1 VIGRNRF
8 NRVQIDRRTRATG
21 LRPAVLLVFSL
32 LLPGVRLAGQTTE
45 QADLKQ
51 AIAAYDAGE
60 LQQALALLQRAPA
73 FLDAHDSAIR
83 ALYLGLVHF
92 ALGDGARARDAFGR
106 SIRTE
111 PALRLDPGI
120 HSPTRIAAFDEVR
133 AGVVL
138 EWRLQARDADARG
151 VGVDSRRLWE
161 LVRSAEPEDAE
172 AAARLSALDAAAR
185 ESAQAALAAQAA
197 ADSARNAA
205 AASTETSRGAT
216 AVRRYA
222 PGRALALGLVVPGL
236 GQLYTGRSVRGVLAL
251 AAAGGAVAMGY
262 LTERTD
268 VRCRTE
274 PVNNAC
280 PPAEVIA
287 QDTERPWLA
296 AGIAAAVGV
305 TVLSA
310 IDALLAARSANERAG
325 LDADGEQAG
334 PRLLAPAVHVT
345 GTGVR
350 AELLRLRFR

>member
-21 LRPAVLLVFSL
+21 LRPAVLLAFSL
-32 LLPGVRLAGQTTE
+32 LLPGVSLAGQTTE

-73 FLDAHDSAIR
+73 FLDARDAAIR
-83 ALYLGLVHF
+83 SLYLGLVHF

-106 SIRTE
+106 AVRTE
-111 PALRLDPGI
+111 PGLRLDPAI

-138 EWRLQARDADARG
+138 EWRLQARDADTRG
-151 VGVDSRRLWE
+151 VEADSRRLWE

-172 AAARLSALDAAAR
+172 ATARIAALDDAVRQR
-185 ESAQAALAAQAA
+185 EAAALAAQAA
-197 ADSARNAA
+197 ADSAAA
-205 AASTETSRGAT
+205 ARQAETTPVRGE
-216 AVRRYA
+216 VQRYA

-236 GQLYTGRSVRGVLAL
+236 GQLYTGRSVRGVLAMA
-251 AAAGGAVAMGY
+251 AAAGSVAIGY

-268 VRCRTE
+268 VRCVTE
-274 PVNNAC
+274 PVNNVC
-280 PPAEVIA
+280 PPADVIA
-287 QDTERPWLA
+287 ETTERPWLA
-296 AGIAAAVGV
+296 AGIAGAVGV

-310 IDALLAARSANERAG
+310 IDALLAARAANRQAG
-325 LDADGEQAG
+325 LDSNAGETG
-334 PRLLAPAVHVT
+334 PRLLRPAMHVT
-345 GTGVR
+345 ATGVR
-350 AELLRLRFR
+350 ADLVRLRFR